1 MSQNYLE
8 VNNWKRNLECP
19 KCVYELKQLAIRDTS
34 GRVSLKLC
42 ASEFQELMMTMMLK
56 ANKIQKYWENNVTI
70 SQRKSIQNSSS
81 TSTCNKTS
89 ISKAS
94 IMFVNWEAF
103 HCLDARCLDSRW
115 SVFKSEGSVYRC
127 HCEHWSTTVAE
138 KSMNNYKKKSWHS
151 ETEII
156 SNKQSEN
163 INETHKKLIK
173 RLVY

>member
-8 VNNWKRNLECP
+8 VNNWERNFECP

-42 ASEFQELMMTMMLK
+42 ASEWQELMMTMMLK
-56 ANKIQKYWENNVTI
+56 AKKIQKYWENNVTI

-94 IMFVNWEAF
+94 ITFVNWEAF
-103 HCLDARCLDSRW
+103 HCLDAIIYSRW
-115 SVFKSEGSVYRC
+115 SVFKKRRK
-127 HCEHWSTTVAE
+127 HFTEHFTFQGGLYSKVKGVFTDVIVNTDLRQLLKNLWTITT
-138 KSMNNYKKKSWHS
+138 KFLTLWNWNY
-151 ETEII
+151 
-156 SNKQSEN
+156 
-163 INETHKKLIK
+163 
-173 RLVY
+173 